1 MYLSHM
7 ISLVEPLNL
16 EHKGLK
22 RLVLISQLLGKL
34 LDGSDEDRFVVQ
46 FKLRGRGHACRVH
59 NEPVDSDHGDA

>member
-7 ISLVEPLNL
+7 ISLDELLNL
-16 EHKGLK
+16 ENKGLK
-22 RLVLISQLLGKL
+22 SLILISPLAGKL